1 MKMLIERV
9 CKLLTVKSIVTIM
22 FSIALCVYIFLYD
35 KSNDTLTYIVT
46 TVIGYYF
53 GTQKLKE

>member
-1 MKMLIERV
+1 MKVLIDRV

-22 FSIALCVYIFLYD
+22 FSIALCVYIFMYG